1 MALPKR
7 RFSRARRDKRR
18 TQQHVPGVPTLTTC
32 PQCGASVVAHHLCAS
47 CGTYRG
53 RQVLAVKT
61 DKSDK
66 TS

>member
-32 PQCGASVVAHHLCAS
+32 PQCAAPVVAHHLCPS

-53 RQVLAVKT
+53 RQMQTVKT
-61 DKSDK
+61 EKKDSAR
-66 TS
+66 

>member
-18 TQQHVPGVPTLTTC
+18 SQQRLAVPTLTAC
-32 PQCGASVVAHHLCAS
+32 PQCGAQMAAHHACPA

-53 RQVLAVKT
+53 KQVLQTAQQVT
-61 DKSDK
+61 GDK
-66 TS
+66 